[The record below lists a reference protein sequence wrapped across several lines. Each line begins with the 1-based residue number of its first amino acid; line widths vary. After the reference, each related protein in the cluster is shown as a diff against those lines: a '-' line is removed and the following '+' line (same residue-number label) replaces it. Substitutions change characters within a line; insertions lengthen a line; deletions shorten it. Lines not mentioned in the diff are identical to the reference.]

1 MKDFAELSCKKIVFR
16 FDSTV
21 IRVTIV
27 EVITT
32 NRMEQLYKIGAISR
46 LTGINPVTIRM
57 WETRYGAVEPARTD
71 GKQRMYSENELAR
84 LSLMKQLTDGGDSI
98 GVIARLPLEDLEE
111 RIRERTKP
119 GEPTEKTKDPIKTVV
134 LGHGVPLLGTVEMS
148 SGVAPLR
155 QVGRYNPDEALSKNV
170 RADEPELLIFQTA
183 TLQPGTPS
191 RVREAVN
198 HSGAKAALV
207 IYAFGPKRIVARM
220 TNGIFLP
227 LRAPVSAVE
236 ITLAANYLLNRQS
249 SPDTDSESTG
259 ELKIQPRV
267 FSETQL
273 WQIVNQPN
281 GIKCECPQHLS
292 QILFSLNGFEAY
304 MQECGIQNTA
314 DAEVHRYLHKVA
326 AQSRTHLESAMK
338 RLVEH
343 ESLQLDKK

>member
-1 MKDFAELSCKKIVFR
+1 MSDRK
-16 FDSTV
+16 
-21 IRVTIV
+21 
-27 EVITT
+27 
-32 NRMEQLYKIGAISR
+32 EQLYKIGAISR
-46 LTGINPVTIRM
+46 LTGINPVTIRV
-57 WETRYGAVEPARTD
+57 WETRYGAVEPVRTD

-98 GVIARLPLEDLEE
+98 GVIARLSLEDLEE

-119 GEPTEKTKDPIKTVV
+119 GEPTGKAKNPINTVV
-134 LGHGVPLLGTVEMS
+134 LGHGIPLLSTVEMS

-155 QVGRYNPDEALSKNV
+155 LVGRYNPDDALSEEMRMV
-170 RADEPELLIFQTA
+170 EPELLIFQTA
-183 TLQPGTPS
+183 TLQPETPS
-191 RVREAVN
+191 RVREAVH

-227 LRAPVSAVE
+227 FRAPVNAVE
-236 ITLAANYLLNRQS
+236 ITLAANYLLHRQP
-249 SPDTDSESTG
+249 SPGPDGESVG
-259 ELKIQPRV
+259 ELEIQPRA
-267 FSETQL
+267 FSESQL

-304 MQECGIQNTA
+304 MQECGSQNTE
-314 DAEVHRYLHKVA
+314 DTEVHQYLHKVA

-343 ESLQLDKK
+343 ESLELNKN

>member
-1 MKDFAELSCKKIVFR
+1 MNDRK
-16 FDSTV
+16 
-21 IRVTIV
+21 
-27 EVITT
+27 
-32 NRMEQLYKIGAISR
+32 EQLYKIGAVSR
-46 LTGINPVTIRM
+46 LTGINSVTIRM
-57 WETRYGAVEPARTD
+57 WETRYGAVKPVRTD
-71 GKQRMYSENELAR
+71 GKQRMYTEDDLAR
-84 LSLMKQLTDGGDSI
+84 LSLMKQLTSGGDSI
-98 GVIARLPLEDLEE
+98 GVIAGLALEDLEE
-111 RIRERTKP
+111 RIRERINP
-119 GEPTEKTKDPIKTVV
+119 GEPVGKTKNPINTVV
-134 LGHGVPLLGTVEMS
+134 LGHGVPFLSTVEMS
-148 SGVAPLR
+148 GGVAPLR
-155 QVGRYNPDEALSKNV
+155 LVGRYNPDEALSKNV
-170 RADEPELLIFQTA
+170 RVDEPELLIFQTA
-183 TLQPGTPS
+183 TLQTETPS

-227 LRAPVSAVE
+227 LRAPVNTVE
-236 ITLAANYLLNRQS
+236 ITLAANYLLHRQP
-249 SPDTDSESTG
+249 SPESDSESTG

-267 FSETQL
+267 FSESQL

-304 MQECGIQNTA
+304 MQECGSQNTA

-343 ESLQLDKK
+343 ESLQLDKN